1 MSGEVGVRF
10 IALFVLF
17 DRTQRPIWDGKA
29 GQGDLKF
36 HFDTAAWVLLGEIY
50 MGWRTVL
57 VATVDLP
64 HCRVRLACGSL
75 YSSYSLTAR
84 NAPFGKEKPVKVI

>member
-17 DRTQRPIWDGKA
+17 DRTQGPLWERKA

-36 HFDTAAWVLLGEIY
+36 HFDQAAWVLPGGIY
-50 MGWRTVL
+50 MGLRTAL
-57 VATVDLP
+57 VATVDS
-64 HCRVRLACGSL
+64 HWWVRLAFGSL

>member
-17 DRTQRPIWDGKA
+17 DRTQGPLWEGKA

-36 HFDTAAWVLLGEIY
+36 HFDQAAWVLPGGIY
-50 MGWRTVL
+50 MGWRTAL

-64 HCRVRLACGSL
+64 HWWVRLTCGSL
-75 YSSYSLTAR
+75 HSSYSMTAR